1 MAFKKIKQRLRHRR
15 LTKANVKIELD
26 IPSVA
31 YGARSGFWTI
41 APHLLPRESVV
52 YSAGVG
58 NNIRW
63 DLEMIAHH
71 CALVYAFDPTPRT
84 VEWISEQD
92 LPGRFNFF
100 PLGLSDCDG
109 EIDFIEPN
117 RTYKFNYR
125 SGAVVPPGVRSVA
138 CEVRRLA
145 TLCKTF
151 DHQGID
157 VLKMDIEGAE
167 MQALPDMVSS
177 GIFPGQLL
185 VEFHYNY
192 PDIGFDQFLYLIQS
206 LRDNGYRI
214 LDISER
220 GYEFSFVHEQL
231 L

>member
-1 MAFKKIKQRLRHRR
+1 MAFKKIKQQLRQRR
-15 LTKANVKIELD
+15 LAKAGIKIDLD
-26 IPSVA
+26 ISSVA
-31 YGARSGFWTI
+31 YGARSGIWTI
-41 APHLLPRESVV
+41 APHLLPEDCIV

-63 DLEMIAHH
+63 DLEIIAHH
-71 CALVYAFDPTPRT
+71 RALVYAFDPTPRT

-92 LPGRFNFF
+92 LPGSFNFF
-100 PLGLSDCDG
+100 PLGLSNRDG
-109 EIDFIEPN
+109 EMDFIEPN

-125 SGAVVPPGVRSVA
+125 SGGVIPAGTRSVA

-167 MQALPDMVSS
+167 MQVLPDMLSS
-177 GIFPGQLL
+177 GMLPSQLL

-192 PDIGFDQFLYLIQS
+192 PEIGFDQFLDLIQS
-206 LRDNGYRI
+206 LRVNGYRI

-220 GYEFSFVHEQL
+220 GYEFSFVHEKL